1 MKIKNKI
8 LAVIGARPQFI
19 KHAALEIAL
28 RKSFEVI
35 TIHTGQH
42 YDENMSAIF
51 FEQLGMQKPHYML
64 QVNGGNH
71 GDQTGKMMIALEE
84 IVTQERPDWVLVYGD
99 TNSTLAGALVA
110 AKLKIKI
117 IHVEAGLR
125 SFNKDMPEEI
135 NRIVTDHLSS
145 MHLCPTDSAVANL
158 KKEGIVENVFNVG
171 DVMNDMIR
179 IAIERGVVVKNSMY
193 ESYHFVTI
201 HRPYNTDSIERL
213 INIISALNGLDKKVI
228 FSVHPRTLEKLKSNG
243 LNLNKFLN
251 IEFIEPVSYFESLQ
265 YQFSAAS
272 VITDSGGMQ
281 KEAYILGKKCI
292 TIRTETEWT
301 ETVTAGWNT
310 LVFNDLNSINE
321 VILKE
326 LPTMKP
332 LLFGDGQSANKIV
345 KIIKDQTTKSE
356 SDGI

>member
-1 MKIKNKI
+1 LKIKNKI